1 VAVVAMELSL
11 SEEEREILSEA
22 LNGILSSLR
31 QEVYK
36 TENYDYR
43 KQLQQKEAVLKGLL
57 SRLGPARIVGSS

>member
-1 VAVVAMELSL
+1 MELSL

-22 LNGILSSLR
+22 LNGILPSLR

-57 SRLGPARIVGSS
+57 LRLGPAGIVRSS

>member
-1 VAVVAMELSL
+1 MELSL

-22 LNGILSSLR
+22 LNGILPSLR

-43 KQLQQKEAVLKGLL
+43 KQLQQEEAVLKGLL
-57 SRLGPARIVGSS
+57 SRLGPAGIVGSS

>member
-1 VAVVAMELSL
+1 MELSL

-22 LNGILSSLR
+22 LNGILPSLR

-57 SRLGPARIVGSS
+57 LRLDPAGIVRSS

>member
-1 VAVVAMELSL
+1 MAVVAMELSL
-11 SEEEREILSEA
+11 SDEEREILSEA
-22 LNGILSSLR
+22 LNGILPSLR

-57 SRLGPARIVGSS
+57 SRLGPAGIVRSS